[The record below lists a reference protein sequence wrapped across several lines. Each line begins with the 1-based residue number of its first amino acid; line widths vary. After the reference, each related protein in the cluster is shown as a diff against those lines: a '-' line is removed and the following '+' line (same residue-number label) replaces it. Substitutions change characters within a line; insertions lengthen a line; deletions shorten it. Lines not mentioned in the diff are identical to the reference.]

1 MELTKV
7 GKTIANATFSP
18 FLIFSCVALMYF
30 VLCYPVS
37 LYAKYLES
45 KIHVHR

>member
-18 FLIFSCVALMYF
+18 FLIFSCVAVMYF

-37 LYAKYLES
+37 WYAKHLER
-45 KIHVHR
+45 KIHGHR

>member
-1 MELTKV
+1 
-7 GKTIANATFSP
+7 
-18 FLIFSCVALMYF
+18 MYF

-37 LYAKYLES
+37 LYAKHLER